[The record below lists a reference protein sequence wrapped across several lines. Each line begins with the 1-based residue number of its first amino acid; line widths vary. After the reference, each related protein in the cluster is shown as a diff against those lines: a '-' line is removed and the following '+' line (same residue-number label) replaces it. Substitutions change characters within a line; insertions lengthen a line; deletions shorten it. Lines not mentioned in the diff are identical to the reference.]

1 MKKLVD
7 FTKINPIGLTKE
19 EIELF
24 TEKKAQYKEKFKNE
38 QTAVVVNNDLDF
50 GVSRIFYAKMR
61 SYGLQMN
68 VFRNIEDALHWLDV
82 KLDKTEML
90 FD

>member
-24 TEKKAQYKEKFKNE
+24 TEKKAQYKEK
-38 QTAVVVNNDLDF
+38 L
-50 GVSRIFYAKMR
+50 
-61 SYGLQMN
+61 
-68 VFRNIEDALHWLDV
+68 
-82 KLDKTEML
+82 KTNKPL
-90 FD
+90 WS